1 MVWYRMAEPHRTAGS
16 GIPHPNG
23 QSPDASDK
31 PDSMAV
37 PLPEPIRTLVR
48 QAEKDLGDK
57 LPWYEDLPQ
66 DSKQILKELIEIAIA
81 SFLTW
86 RGRQD
91 SLPPDTGCD
100 SEQGMVSLPAPLE
113 FSQVI
118 SPRQAM
124 DVTRVIVDLLENNI
138 TVFAREGEPED
149 ETRDTILR
157 YAWEVA
163 FSAATI
169 YADLAEA
176 RNSMGTRTETLIIES
191 LIDGS
196 TGRQVTTGLTML
208 GWPADYRCFA
218 IVGRTPRGGKTSAG
232 IIHQRIRLTLEQAGA
247 RVLMSQHNK
256 LVVILAD
263 MEEAGTPA
271 DLCAGLLRYFDK
283 ESPVCLGPL
292 RHGIH
297 GAVETIQAALN
308 TYTVAPAA
316 EGLSV
321 DGGLPRPLHADDL
334 LPERALMGDEKA
346 SDQLYQE
353 VYKSLSNGD
362 RNNPLLVTLSTFLVS
377 GNSLETTARRLGV
390 HPNTV
395 RYRLK
400 RSIEVTGWDAMNPR
414 EAFVLQTALKIGQI
428 RDAQEQMQEPRA

>member
-86 RGRQD
+86 KGRQD

-346 SDQLYQE
+346 SDRLYQE

>member
-1 MVWYRMAEPHRTAGS
+1 MS
-16 GIPHPNG
+16 I
-23 QSPDASDK
+23 S
-31 PDSMAV
+31 
-37 PLPEPIRTLVR
+37 LPEPIRPLVH

-57 LPWYEDLPQ
+57 LPWYEDLPE
-66 DSKQILKELIEIAIA
+66 DSKRILRELIEIAIA

-86 RGRQD
+86 KDRQD
-91 SLPPDTGCD
+91 SLPTDAGGNY
-100 SEQGMVSLPAPLE
+100 EQGRVSLPAPLE

-124 DVTRVIVDLLENNI
+124 EVTRVIVDLLENNI
-138 TVFAREGEPED
+138 TVFAREGESED
-149 ETRDTILR
+149 EVKDTILR

-169 YADLAEA
+169 YADLVEA
-176 RNSMGTRTETLIIES
+176 PNSMGTRTETLIIES

-196 TGRQVTTGLTML
+196 TGRQVTTGLTMM

-218 IVGRTPRGGKTSAG
+218 IVGRTLQGGKASAG

-247 RVLMSQHNK
+247 RVIMSQHNK
-256 LVVILAD
+256 LAVILVD

-271 DLCAGLLRYFDK
+271 DLCASLLHYFDK

-292 RHGIH
+292 RHGVH
-297 GAVETIQAALN
+297 GAVETIQGALN

-316 EGLSV
+316 EGLNM

-353 VYKSLSNGD
+353 VYKSLSDGD

-377 GNSLETTARRLGV
+377 GNSLEATAKRLGV

-428 RDAQEQMQEPRA
+428 RDAKDQMQEPRA

>member
-1 MVWYRMAEPHRTAGS
+1 MS
-16 GIPHPNG
+16 I
-23 QSPDASDK
+23 S
-31 PDSMAV
+31 
-37 PLPEPIRTLVR
+37 LPEPIRPLIH

-66 DSKQILKELIEIAIA
+66 DSKRILRELIEIAIA

-86 RGRQD
+86 KDRQD
-91 SLPPDTGCD
+91 SLPTDAGGD
-100 SEQGMVSLPAPLE
+100 YEHGRVSLPAPLE

-124 DVTRVIVDLLENNI
+124 EVTRVIVDLLENNI
-138 TVFAREGEPED
+138 TAFAREGESED
-149 ETRDTILR
+149 EVKDTILR

-176 RNSMGTRTETLIIES
+176 QNSMGTRTETLIIES

-196 TGRQVTTGLTML
+196 TGRQVTTGLTMM

-218 IVGRTPRGGKTSAG
+218 IVGRTPQGGKASAG

-256 LVVILAD
+256 LAVILVD

-271 DLCAGLLRYFDK
+271 DLCASLLHYFDK

-292 RHGIH
+292 RHGVH
-297 GAVETIQAALN
+297 GAVETIQGALN

-316 EGLSV
+316 EGLSM

-377 GNSLETTARRLGV
+377 GNSLEATAKRLGV

-428 RDAQEQMQEPRA
+428 RDAKEQMQEPRA

>member
-37 PLPEPIRTLVR
+37 PLLEPIRTLVR

-86 RGRQD
+86 KGRQD

-297 GAVETIQAALN
+297 GAVETIRAALN